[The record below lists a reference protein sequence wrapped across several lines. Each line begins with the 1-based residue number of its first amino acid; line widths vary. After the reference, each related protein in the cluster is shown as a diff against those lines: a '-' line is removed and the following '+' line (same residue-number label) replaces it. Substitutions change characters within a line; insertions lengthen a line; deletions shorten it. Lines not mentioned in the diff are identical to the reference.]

1 MSSPDSP
8 TRPTP
13 DAAPNPVV
21 EGESAAPAV
30 GSIGAGPSSIE
41 RRGLSPDGPGFG
53 GDAVQSDAVH
63 GTVAGAWI
71 SSSPPGFRHVLG
83 RIAGFPRLL
92 SRHRDLVTTAVKRE
106 LQARFTGTLLG
117 WVWPL
122 VYPAFMFAVYYFV
135 FTKLLQLKMPD
146 LPPGLEPAMG
156 VFMFTGILIWT
167 GVSEGFVRGTSSIVD
182 NGNLIKKLAFPTEL
196 LPLNAVLVAHVTML
210 FGVVAFVAVTFSP
223 VWPLPGR
230 DLLWVLAILPFQ
242 LLFTYGLS
250 LFLATCHVFLRDTL
264 QLVTLLAT
272 VWMFIT
278 PIFWVPSVKVMGPDF
293 EPYLEPLTYNPIY
306 HLVYVWRCGLMNREK
321 LLALDPSGTGVF
333 SEVFGPSPG
342 ESLLVFAAWSIGIF
356 VVGFVV
362 YGLSQRRFA
371 DEV

>member
-1 MSSPDSP
+1 MSSPDQPVPAAGSKASSGTSTEP
-8 TRPTP
+8 SKAGPDTL
-13 DAAPNPVV
+13 DAASNPFVD
-21 EGESAAPAV
+21 EQFDAAHATF
-30 GSIGAGPSSIE
+30 E
-41 RRGLSPDGPGFG
+41 
-53 GDAVQSDAVH
+53 
-63 GTVAGAWI
+63 GAWI
-71 SSSPPGFRHVLG
+71 GSSPPGISHVLG
-83 RIAGFPRLL
+83 RIVGFPRLL
-92 SRHRDLVTTAVKRE
+92 LKHQDLVVTAVKRE
-106 LQARFTGTLLG
+106 LEARFTGTLLG

-135 FTKLLQLKMPD
+135 FTKLLQLKMPK

-210 FGVVAFVAVTFSP
+210 FGVVAFVLATLTP

-278 PIFWVPSVKVMGPDF
+278 PIFWVPSAAVMGEDF

-321 LLALDPSGTGVF
+321 LLSLDH
-333 SEVFGPSPG
+333 EVFGQVFATAPSH
-342 ESLLVFAAWSIGIF
+342 SLVVFAAWSIGIF
-356 VVGFVV
+356 LVGFMV

>member
-1 MSSPDSP
+1 MSSPDQPVPAAGSQASSRTSSEP
-8 TRPTP
+8 SKAAPDTV
-13 DAAPNPVV
+13 DAASSPFVA
-21 EGESAAPAV
+21 EQFDAAHPTF
-30 GSIGAGPSSIE
+30 E
-41 RRGLSPDGPGFG
+41 
-53 GDAVQSDAVH
+53 
-63 GTVAGAWI
+63 GAWI
-71 SSSPPGFRHVLG
+71 GSSPPGFSHVMG
-83 RIAGFPRLL
+83 RIFGFPRLL
-92 SRHRDLVTTAVKRE
+92 LRHQDLVVTAVKRE
-106 LQARFTGTLLG
+106 LEARFTGTLLG

-210 FGVVAFVAVTFSP
+210 FGVAAFVAVTLTP

-278 PIFWVPSVKVMGPDF
+278 PIFWVPSAKVMGPDF
-293 EPYLEPLTYNPIY
+293 EPYLDPLTYNPIY

-321 LLALDPSGTGVF
+321 LLAMDT
-333 SEVFGPSPG
+333 EVFGEVFSAEPSH
-342 ESLLVFAAWSIGIF
+342 SLMVFAAWSIGIF
-356 VVGFVV
+356 LVGFMV